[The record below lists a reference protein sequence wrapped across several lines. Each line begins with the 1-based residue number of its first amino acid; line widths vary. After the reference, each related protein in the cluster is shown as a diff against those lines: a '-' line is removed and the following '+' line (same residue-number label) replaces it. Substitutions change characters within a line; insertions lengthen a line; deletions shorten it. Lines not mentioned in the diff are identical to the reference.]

1 MTNAIKLANFIDS
14 GLDSSISEILVTKE
28 HAGRYTLFN
37 KYSIVLNKRGFY
49 TVFSSKTMSLNEFS
63 SLKIATT
70 WCVLDHLGRYSE
82 GRRLEHLDLKLC
94 SIAIDIAVHKKKIKS
109 SNDVA
114 SKLIYTIKLQE
125 DNFCRR
131 QTLQEI
137 ETYINN
143 SRALQE
149 QKFRAKAPKI
159 NYV

>member
-1 MTNAIKLANFIDS
+1 MM
-14 GLDSSISEILVTKE
+14 
-28 HAGRYTLFN
+28 Y
-37 KYSIVLNKRGFY
+37 
-49 TVFSSKTMSLNEFS
+49 
-63 SLKIATT
+63 
-70 WCVLDHLGRYSE
+70 LG
-82 GRRLEHLDLKLC
+82 
-94 SIAIDIAVHKKKIKS
+94 IQKKIKS

-137 ETYINN
+137 KNYINN